1 MIFRFCIKLRI
12 SLLSTLADFH
22 QAYALCCKQTS
33 PLDVPMYAFGFSL
46 FTLYAFSDAPRRC
59 EKTHES
65 PASSFVLTGDSC
77 IFAIH
82 NYLFSFYI
90 FLILRRGDI
99 VSLAEYIAEAAR
111 VFKTDLRRNF
121 ADVLICSQKQL
132 FGFFKALGI

>member
-1 MIFRFCIKLRI
+1 MRKMHKFKIGAAKKINQCTSRGEFCSLCTLFRTRHGAAKKRTNL
-12 SLLSTLADFH
+12 
-22 QAYALCCKQTS
+22 
-33 PLDVPMYAFGFSL
+33 P
-46 FTLYAFSDAPRRC
+46 
-59 EKTHES
+59 
-65 PASSFVLTGDSC
+65 PAVFLLTGDPC
-77 IFAIH
+77 IFTIH
-82 NYLFSFYI
+82 NFLFSFYI